1 MIKFRAARGL
11 AFSVSAVALA
21 VTTSAFAQD
30 TENRAGQPT
39 GVATNDTEEQ
49 PEQADISNTDAEG
62 NVDEGAIVV
71 TGSRIQRTTTYSS
84 ISPLQVLETE
94 TLQDTG
100 QFQAAQILQQSESA
114 AGTQIDATF
123 SGFVLNNG
131 PNSQTLDLRG
141 LGADRTLLLI
151 NGRRMAPA
159 GVEGAPT
166 SPSINLLPSSLIA
179 RYDLL
184 LDGASSV
191 YGSDAVAG
199 VGNIILRKDID
210 RLELFASGTLP
221 THGGDSDY
229 TASLAWGKKGS
240 NWSFGIGAEYNHRGE
255 ILLQDKPWLAGCD
268 RHYEET
274 STGEI
279 RNVDLGTN
287 AQVQEDSGG
296 TISTSEGECKIGLL
310 AGRIF
315 LNGTYFGSVYGD
327 TTTYPSTGKAG
338 NSGVPGF
345 SESTDAF
352 GLPVDRNGDGI
363 RDVDF
368 QKVNLNGREQDI
380 TFVSPEDLYNVMAY
394 GEYTFDGDMNI
405 TPFFEA
411 NYSRSD
417 VKVANSGTPQLFPF
431 VRGTN
436 QFNPCNISL
445 SGGVRINPNG
455 VDCRAVNNVFE
466 GFVPGGG
473 FPASYALGTGTSVAV
488 QPIVAV
494 RGDRNN
500 VKTRLEQYRGVL
512 GVRGDLPFINIS
524 GDNDWTFEIAGV
536 YSHSRGTSV
545 RNGIREDKLA
555 FALGLDPTGD
565 YTGDGV
571 VDNNGD
577 GIADDYNTN
586 QSAPPSITTPCNAAG
601 LRNPNLAAPDLIAG
615 CVPVNLFAASLFPGG
630 PVGDF
635 ASQAERDYLF
645 GARTFLTKYD
655 QTDISA
661 FVQGSVFNLPGGPAK
676 VVLGGEYR
684 KDKLNSQPDFVA
696 SNGLAYGFFADQ
708 GAQGSKEI
716 WEAFGEI
723 DLPLITGQTM
733 AQELRLNL
741 SGRATHD
748 QYYGWNE
755 TYSVKLGW
763 RPVEQL
769 LLKMAAGTS
778 FRAPNL
784 RENFLAGQSGFNT
797 IIDPCAV
804 PADAY
809 TGPTDTYD
817 PSKDKRAGY
826 IIANC
831 IREGRDPTRV
841 GIQPKLNSNNAASA
855 EITSGGSLLLDPETS
870 KSFTT
875 GFAFQER
882 FGPVNFNFNFNY
894 YNIRVSGAIAE
905 PTGQYIVNQCFNDQ
919 DGVRSSYCDFIS
931 YDQDPTGRQL
941 VEKVFAGFININKET
956 VKGIDLNANFDTDV
970 RLFGEDVGLG
980 LNLRANHLITR
991 NTELLNDDGSPD
1003 LSKDAGTFGFPH
1015 WTGRA
1020 TFTAKVKRLTATW
1033 QTRWIGKVSEK
1044 EDQIDP
1050 FADYFGNGPDGN
1062 PVDVDGDGSADFFG
1076 DTCTGGGSPSGVV
1089 AGDGVFC
1096 RDIGWAGNYFIH
1108 SASLRYTTDR
1118 WEARVGVSNIFD
1130 KAPPRVDSDEVFSV
1144 ANTPIG
1150 TGYDLNGRQFFG
1162 SVQLK
1167 F

>member
-30 TENRAGQPT
+30 TENAAGQPT
-39 GVATNDTEEQ
+39 GVMTNDTEEQ

-100 QFQAAQILQQSESA
+100 QFDAAQILQTSEAA

-123 SGFVLNNG
+123 GGYVLNNG

-166 SPSINLLPSSLIA
+166 NPSINLLPSSLIA

-191 YGSDAVAG
+191 YGSDAIAG
-199 VGNIILRKDID
+199 VGNIILRKDLD
-210 RLELFASGTLP
+210 RLELFGSGTLP

-229 TASLAWGKKGS
+229 TVSLAWGKRGT
-240 NWSFGIGAEYNHRGE
+240 NWQFGFGAEYQHRGE
-255 ILLQDKPWLAGCD
+255 IKLNDKPWLAGCD

-279 RNVDLGTN
+279 RTVDKYNN
-287 AQVQEDSGG
+287 AIGLDASGG
-296 TISTSEGECKIGLL
+296 TVSTSEGECKLGAL
-310 AGRIF
+310 AGRIQI
-315 LNGTYFGSVYGD
+315 NGTYFGSVYYD
-327 TTTYPSTGKAG
+327 PATYASTGKPG
-338 NSGVPGF
+338 NTGIPGF
-345 SESTDAF
+345 SETTDAF

-363 RDVDF
+363 QDVDL
-368 QKVNLNGREQDI
+368 QKVNLNGAEQDA
-380 TFVSPEDLYNVMAY
+380 TFVNPQDLYNVMAY

-417 VKVANSGTPQLFPF
+417 SKVSNSGTPQLFPW
-431 VRGTN
+431 VPATN
-436 QFNPCNISL
+436 AFSPCNISS

-455 VDCRAVNNVFE
+455 VDCRRANNVFE
-466 GFVPGGG
+466 GFVP
-473 FPASYALGTGTSVAV
+473 PSPYAVYALGTGTSVAV
-488 QPIVAV
+488 RPIVAV

-500 VKTRLEQYRGVL
+500 VETRQEQYRGVL

-536 YSHSRGTSV
+536 YSHSKGTSV
-545 RNGIREDKLA
+545 RRGIRSDKLA
-555 FALGLDPTGD
+555 LALGIDPTANYGELD
-565 YTGDGV
+565 ATGDGI
-571 VDNNGD
+571 NEG
-577 GIADDYNTN
+577 YNYGL
-586 QSAPPSITTPCNAAG
+586 SSPPLTGGACNAAG
-601 LRNPNLAAPDLIAG
+601 LRNPGLAAPDLLQG
-615 CVPVNLFAASLFPGG
+615 CVPVNLFAPSLFQQGG
-630 PVGDF
+630 VVGDF
-635 ASQAERDYLF
+635 ATQAERDYVF
-645 GARTFLTKYD
+645 GERTFLTKYD
-655 QTDISA
+655 QIDVSA
-661 FVQGSVFNLPGGPAK
+661 FVQGSLFNLQGGSAK
-676 VVLGGEYR
+676 LVVGGEYR
-684 KDKLNSQPDFVA
+684 KDKLDSQPDFVA
-696 SNGLAYGFFADQ
+696 SNGLFWGFFADQ
-708 GAQGSKEI
+708 GAQGSKNTYEV
-716 WEAFGEI
+716 FGEL
-723 DLPLITGQTM
+723 DLPFLSGVTG
-733 AQELRLNL
+733 AESLNLNL

-748 QYYGWNE
+748 QFYGWNE

-763 RPVEQL
+763 RPIEQL
-769 LLKMAAGTS
+769 LLKVAAGTS

-784 RENFLAGQSGFNT
+784 RENFLGGQSGFNT
-797 IIDPCAV
+797 LIDPCAV
-804 PADAY
+804 PDVAYSAVAGGYNKAKDTRDA
-809 TGPTDTYD
+809 TVL
-817 PSKDKRAGY
+817 
-826 IIANC
+826 ANC
-831 IREGRDPTRV
+831 TREGRDPTRV
-841 GIQPKLNSNNAASA
+841 GIQPGLNSTNQASV
-855 EITSGGSLLLDPETS
+855 EITNGGSFALDPETS

-905 PTGQYIVNQCFNDQ
+905 PSGQYILNQCFNRT
-919 DGVRSSYCDFIS
+919 DGVRSSYCDFIG
-931 YDQDPTGRQL
+931 YENDPAGRLL
-941 VEKVFAGFININKET
+941 VKDVFAGFININKET
-956 VKGIDLNANFDTDV
+956 VKGIDLNANFDSDV

-980 LNLRANHLITR
+980 LNLRANHLIAR
-991 NTELLNDDGSPD
+991 NTQLVDDAGNPD
-1003 LSKDAGTFGFPH
+1003 ISKDAGTFGYPR

-1020 TFTAKVKRLTATW
+1020 TFSAKVKRITATW

-1044 EDQIDP
+1044 DDEIDE
-1050 FADYFGNGPDGN
+1050 FSDAFDSQGTGFI
-1062 PVDVDGDGSADFFG
+1062 G
-1076 DTCTGGGSPSGVV
+1076 DTCTGNGTATVP
-1089 AGDGVFC
+1089 GDGVFC

-1108 SASLRYTTDR
+1108 TASLRYTTDR

-1130 KAPPRVDSDEVFSV
+1130 KAPPRVDSSEVFSV

-1150 TGYDLNGRQFFG
+1150 NGYDLFGRQFFG